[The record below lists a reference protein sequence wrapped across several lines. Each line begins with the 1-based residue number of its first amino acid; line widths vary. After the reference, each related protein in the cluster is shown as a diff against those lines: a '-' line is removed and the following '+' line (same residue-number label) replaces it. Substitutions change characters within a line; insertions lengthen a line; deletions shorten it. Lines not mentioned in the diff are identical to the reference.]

1 MVVLAALF
9 TSTCK
14 ANDVINAAPISAS
27 EKYYV
32 GADSMSLLHK
42 LSSGLT
48 NKNFNATEDRGSRQT
63 PSVVIDLLHRAWIND
78 EWLQQRLWNLSL
90 SLSLFV
96 RIPDAWTPFS
106 IARLQT
112 LWRRS
117 ENAQH
122 RALLASWIGFSGRRY
137 GSYNRRHCR
146 CHRHLHLHHH
156 HLARHLQYEQYDF
169 LLTF

>member
-1 MVVLAALF
+1 MKSFASLAIMVVLAALF

-63 PSVVIDLLHRAWIND
+63 PSVVIDRLRRAWIND
-78 EWLQQRLWNLSL
+78 EWLQQRLWNLSRSI
-90 SLSLFV
+90 SLCAYLRCLNSFLDCPSPNSLTSERKRSTSRATGQLDWLLWSSV
-96 RIPDAWTPFS
+96 WL
-106 IARLQT
+106 LQPAP
-112 LWRRS
+112 L
-117 ENAQH
+117 
-122 RALLASWIGFSGRRY
+122 
-137 GSYNRRHCR
+137 
-146 CHRHLHLHHH
+146 
-156 HLARHLQYEQYDF
+156 
-169 LLTF
+169 